1 MKIAIDMDNT
11 IIDEFGSTLRP
22 GILNFLNKISK
33 NNELILWTNSKRIRT
48 IEILEHF
55 NLRNYFVKIIT
66 RENYD
71 PEEINLRKNIEE
83 YNYDVIIDDDK
94 EEVEYNKSKGKIGIL
109 VEPYRKNKKMKEE
122 ELSNIIKKYKL

>member
-1 MKIAIDMDNT
+1 MDNT
-11 IIDEFGSTLRP
+11 IIDEFGSTIRP

-55 NLRNYFVKIIT
+55 NLKNYFVKIIT